1 MFSRV
6 NILETAPDRIDDVAR
21 VVRELVHPAISSEA
35 GYVGYLVLGNRDT
48 GEALGVTLWD
58 SEHAREMSDMK
69 ARQIRP
75 RVEAETDGAMR
86 AVEQYAVL
94 FFDLRPQKGDTV

>member
-6 NILETAPDRIDDVAR
+6 NSLETAPDRLDDVAR
-21 VVRELVHPAISSEA
+21 VVREIVHPAISTEV

-58 SEHAREMSDMK
+58 SEDARETSDIK

-75 RVEAETDGAMR
+75 RVEAETGGAMR
-86 AVEQYAVL
+86 AVEQYEVL
-94 FFDLRPQKGDTV
+94 FFDLPSPSSKPV